1 MLLFFSTCSFNVS
14 DSSIPEATI
23 ATKCNFEQQ
32 LPLTAPS
39 GDYTDVFRTLAEYAS
54 TASIQLQRNSQVKL
68 VNGSLQW
75 SMPTCLQTLASYYL
89 SGSKT
94 FRNTNQKLRV
104 FTLKVKF
111 VLTFFKRRNVYF
123 EDKWCPFPVCVSVFT
138 AQRVAGK
145 CLQTRQRVP
154 CELRLLANSAI
165 TRTYL
170 QRNFF
175 PCDWG
180 FHNN

>member
-1 MLLFFSTCSFNVS
+1 
-14 DSSIPEATI
+14 
-23 ATKCNFEQQ
+23 
-32 LPLTAPS
+32 
-39 GDYTDVFRTLAEYAS
+39 
-54 TASIQLQRNSQVKL
+54 
-68 VNGSLQW
+68 
-75 SMPTCLQTLASYYL
+75 MPTCLQTLASYYL

-94 FRNTNQKLRV
+94 FCNTNQKLRV

-138 AQRVAGK
+138 AQRIAGK
-145 CLQTRQRVP
+145 CLQTRRRVP
-154 CELRLLANSAI
+154 CELHLLANSAI

-180 FHNN
+180 FQNNWNGDCRQPPATAYQPVGECLFFLHWLPDSHYVTRALVTWDYQYGGQVNMTWFAVMWLQNPQ